1 MKRKIGKALVVGAGI
16 AGIRS
21 ALDLAE
27 TGYGV
32 VLIDKADHIG
42 GVLSQLDY
50 QFPTNHCGMCR
61 MLPLVERD
69 AGSQFCLRKGL
80 FHENIEILLGTRV
93 TAVSG
98 EPGRFSVSLRTRP
111 TWVDP
116 QRCTGCGA
124 CVPVCPVEVPD
135 AFNAGLGRRK
145 AIYLPVPHQVP
156 NAYIIDPA
164 ACTRCG
170 ACVEACPC
178 GAITLSTALRGDF
191 RILVVDDEAI
201 VRQSLQSWLEDEGY
215 AVDTAASG
223 PEALEALE
231 KREYQLMLSDI
242 KMAGMDGVELLRQ
255 AKALRPDL
263 AVVLMTAYAT
273 VETAVEAM
281 KIGALDYL
289 VKPFDPETLV
299 PMVARVHEELLAAR
313 DRQVEVGAIVLA
325 GGTDYFD
332 PRQQAVNPYGYGRI
346 PAVVT
351 SLEFER
357 IVSGSGPSAGRL
369 TRPHDGRP
377 IRKIAW
383 LQCVGS
389 RDIQC
394 GADFCSSSCCM
405 YAVKE
410 AMLAKE
416 RGGGDLE
423 AAIFY
428 MDMRCFGKSFQRY
441 RDRAEAEGVRFER
454 GRIHS
459 VLPDTETADPT
470 LRFVAVD
477 GTVREET
484 FDLVVLAVGQRP
496 ARGTAELAQMAD
508 LPLNPWGFLAT
519 APLSAVRTERPGIV
533 AGGSFTGLRDIG
545 ESVIFASAASSE
557 AARVLHASGGS
568 LAAAESEAAEFRD
581 VSRQPPRVLVV
592 VCTCGDRI
600 LPRSDR
606 PRWIDRLKRNPVVQ
620 ETIFIDHVCTGEGWQ
635 ALADAITTRQANRV
649 LIGACHPYAFIRRL
663 RELGRLT
670 RLHPALMDVV
680 DLLGP
685 RLAATGENADP
696 APVPDDL
703 PRRLAMAVARLQGTC
718 LPRVEAMPV
727 RQQALVVGGGI
738 AGMTAALAI
747 ADCGYPVDL
756 VEAGDRLGGNLQW
769 IGQTLEGHDLTALME
784 DTAARVGKH
793 PKIKV
798 HANTRVRGAFGEVG
812 HFYSTLENTD
822 GTVQTLEHGVV
833 VLATGGGEAA
843 TAAYGFGS
851 HPAIVTQKGFQA
863 ASAEGRLALD
873 ALNTVVMIQCVGSR
887 EEPRNFCS
895 RVCCPT
901 TIKQA
906 LAIKKKNPEATVVV
920 LYRDMMTYGFAET
933 WFTRARRAG
942 VIFVPYGL
950 EDKPKVEVASP
961 EQPVTVTVTDPVLGR
976 PLTVEADAVV
986 LATGIAP
993 GLPADLAAAYGAAL
1007 DSDGFLAEAE
1017 SKWRPVDSLREGV
1030 FACGLVLGPRNVEES
1045 IATAG
1050 AAAQRALR
1058 ILEREHLPAAH
1069 LTAVVRH
1076 SLCARC
1082 GRCIEACPYEAR
1094 RLDDELDKVLV
1105 NPAMCQGCGACEAV
1119 CPNGAAVLNGLGMP
1133 QMFGLLDQALA

>member
-1 MKRKIGKALVVGAGI
+1 MKKKIGKALVVGAGI

-27 TGYGV
+27 IGYGV
-32 VLIDKADHIG
+32 VLIDKAEHIG

-93 TAVSG
+93 TAVAG
-98 EPGRFSVSLRTRP
+98 EPGRFTVSLRTRP

-156 NAYIIDPA
+156 NAYRIDPA

-170 ACVEACPC
+170 ACVDACPC
-178 GAITLSTALRGDF
+178 GAIALSTAERKDF
-191 RILVVDDEAI
+191 RILVVDDEPI
-201 VRQSLQSWLEDEGY
+201 VRQSLESWLEDEGF
-215 AVDTAASG
+215 AVDTAASA

-231 KREYQLMLSDI
+231 KSEYQLMLSDI

-255 AKALRPDL
+255 AKTACPDL

-299 PMVARVHEELLAAR
+299 PMVMRVHEELLAAK

-332 PRQQAVNPYGYGRI
+332 PRQQAGNPYGYGRL

-357 IVSGSGPSAGRL
+357 IVSGSGPTTGRL
-369 TRPHDGRP
+369 VRPHDGRP

-394 GADFCSSSCCM
+394 GADFCSSICCM

-410 AMLAKE
+410 AMLAREKGAGE
-416 RGGGDLE
+416 VE

-428 MDMRCFGKSFQRY
+428 MDMRCFGKPFQRY

-459 VLPDTETADPT
+459 LAPAPGTADPT
-470 LRFVAVD
+470 LRFVALD

-496 ARGTAELAQMAD
+496 ARGAAELAQMVD

-519 APLSAVRTERPGIV
+519 SPLSAVRTERPGIV
-533 AGGSFTGLRDIG
+533 AGGSFAGLRDIG
-545 ESVIFASAASSE
+545 ESVIFASAAANE
-557 AARVLHASGGS
+557 ASRVLHGTGGS
-568 LAAAESEAAEFRD
+568 LAAIEEAATEFRD
-581 VSRQPPRVLVV
+581 VSRQPPEVLVA

-600 LPRSDR
+600 LSQNDR
-606 PRWIDRLKRNPVVQ
+606 RQWIDRLERDPVVQ
-620 ETIFIDHVCTGEGWQ
+620 ETIFIDRVCTAEGWQ
-635 ALADAITTRQANRV
+635 ALADAITARRPNRV
-649 LIGACHPYAFIRRL
+649 LIGACHPYVFTRRL
-663 RELGRLT
+663 RELGRAT

-685 RLAATGENADP
+685 RMAASGENAE
-696 APVPDDL
+696 AVSSSGDL

-718 LPRVEAMPV
+718 LPQVEATPV
-727 RQQALVVGGGI
+727 SRQALVVGGGI

-756 VEAGDRLGGNLQW
+756 VEAGDRLGGNLRW
-769 IGQTLEGHDLTALME
+769 IGHTLDGHDLNALLAE
-784 DTAARVGKH
+784 AIARVGKH
-793 PKIKV
+793 PKITV

-812 HFYSTLENTD
+812 HFYSTLEAAD
-822 GTVQTLEHGVV
+822 GAAQTLEHGVV

-843 TAAYGFGS
+843 ASAYGFGS
-851 HPAIVTQKGFQA
+851 HPAIVTQKGFQEA
-863 ASAEGRLALD
+863 LAEGRFDPA

-901 TIKQA
+901 TLKQA
-906 LAIKKKNPEATVVV
+906 LALKRDNPEATVVV
-920 LYRDMMTYGFAET
+920 LYRDLMTYGFAET

-942 VIFVPYGL
+942 VIFVAYRL
-950 EDKPKVEVASP
+950 DDKPKVEVAGP
-961 EQPVTVTVTDPVLGR
+961 DRPVTVTVTDAVLGR
-976 PLTVEADAVV
+976 PLTVAADAVV

-993 GLPADLAAAYGAAL
+993 GLPADLAAAYGATL
-1007 DSDGFLAEAE
+1007 DQDGFLAEAE

-1030 FACGLVLGPRNVEES
+1030 FACGLALGPRNVEES
-1045 IATAG
+1045 VATAG

-1058 ILEREHLPAAH
+1058 ILERERLPAAH

-1094 RLDDELDKVLV
+1094 RLDEELDRVLV

-1119 CPNGAAVLNGLGMP
+1119 CPNGAAVLNGLSMP
-1133 QMFGLLDQALA
+1133 QVFGMLDQALA

>member
-1 MKRKIGKALVVGAGI
+1 MKKKIGKALVVGAGI

-32 VLIDKADHIG
+32 VLIDKAEHIG

-111 TWVDP
+111 THVDP

-124 CVPVCPVEVPD
+124 CVSVCPVEVPD

-156 NAYIIDPA
+156 NAYVIDPA

-178 GAITLSTALRGDF
+178 GAITLSTAERRDF

-201 VRQSLQSWLEDEGY
+201 VRQSLQSWLEDEGF
-215 AVDTAASG
+215 AVDGAASG

-231 KREYQLMLSDI
+231 KTEYQLMLSDI
-242 KMAGMDGVELLRQ
+242 KMAGMDGVELLTQ

-273 VETAVEAM
+273 VETAVAAM

-289 VKPFDPETLV
+289 VKPFDPDTLV
-299 PMVARVHEELLAAR
+299 PMVARVHEELLAAK

-332 PRQQAVNPYGYGRI
+332 PRQEAANPYGYGRI
-346 PAVVT
+346 AGVVT

-357 IVSGSGPSAGRL
+357 ILSGCGPSAGRL

-394 GADFCSSSCCM
+394 GADFCSSICCM

-416 RGGGDLE
+416 RGGGDVE

-459 VLPDTETADPT
+459 VTPVFPSGDPA
-470 LRFVAVD
+470 LRFVALD
-477 GTVREET
+477 GTVREES

-519 APLSAVRTERPGIV
+519 SPLSAVRTERPGIV
-533 AGGSFTGLRDIG
+533 AGGSFAGLRDIG

-557 AARVLHASGGS
+557 AARVLHGTGGS
-568 LAAAESEAAEFRD
+568 LAAAENETTEFRD
-581 VSRQPPRVLVV
+581 VSRQLPRLLVA
-592 VCTCGDRI
+592 VCTCGGHI
-600 LPRSDR
+600 LPQGDR
-606 PRWIDRLKRNPVVQ
+606 PQWIQRLKRNPAVQ
-620 ETIFIDHVCTGEGWQ
+620 EMIFIERVCTAEGWQ
-635 ALADAITTRQANRV
+635 ALADAITAHQPNRV
-649 LIGACHPYAFIRRL
+649 LIGACHPYVFIRRL
-663 RELGRLT
+663 RELGRRT

-685 RLAATGENADP
+685 RMAASGEHGDP
-696 APVPDDL
+696 ARDSDDL
-703 PRRLAMAVARLQGTC
+703 PRRLAMAAARLEKTC
-718 LPRVEAMPV
+718 RPQVEAMPV
-727 RQQALVVGGGI
+727 RRQALVVGGGI

-756 VEAGDRLGGNLQW
+756 VEAGAQLGGNLRW
-769 IGQTLEGHDLTALME
+769 IGQTLDGHDLNALLE
-784 DTAARVGKH
+784 DTTARAGKH
-793 PKIKV
+793 PKITI
-798 HANTRVRGAFGEVG
+798 HTNTRVRGAFGEVG
-812 HFYSTLENTD
+812 HFYSTLEAGD
-822 GTVQTLEHGVV
+822 GAVQTLEHGVV
-833 VLATGGGEAA
+833 VLATGGGEAV
-843 TAAYGFGS
+843 TTAYGFGS
-851 HPAIVTQKGFQA
+851 HPAIVTQKGFQTGL
-863 ASAEGRLALD
+863 AEGRLD
-873 ALNTVVMIQCVGSR
+873 PSALNTVVMIQCVGSR

-906 LAIKKKNPEATVVV
+906 LALKKENPEATVVV

-933 WFTRARRAG
+933 YFTQARRAG
-942 VIFVPYGL
+942 VVFVAYRP
-950 EDKPKVEVASP
+950 EDKPKVAVTGP
-961 EQPVTVTVTDPVLGR
+961 DLPVTVTVTDPVLGR

-993 GLPADLAAAYGAAL
+993 GLPADLAAAYGATL
-1007 DSDGFLAEAE
+1007 DPDGFLAEAE
-1017 SKWRPVDSLREGV
+1017 SKWRPVDSLHEGV
-1030 FACGLVLGPRNVEES
+1030 FACGLALGPRNVEES
-1045 IATAG
+1045 IATGG

-1058 ILEREHLPAAH
+1058 ILEREYLPAAH

-1094 RLDDELDKVLV
+1094 RLDEELDKVLV

-1119 CPNGAAVLNGLGMP
+1119 CPNGAAVLNGLSMP

>member
-1 MKRKIGKALVVGAGI
+1 MKKKIGKALVVGAGI

-32 VLIDKADHIG
+32 VLIDKAEHIG
-42 GVLSQLDY
+42 GVLSQLDF

-111 TWVDP
+111 TWVDS

-178 GAITLSTALRGDF
+178 GAITLSTAERKDF

-201 VRQSLQSWLEDEGY
+201 VRQSLQSWLEDEGF
-215 AVDTAASG
+215 AVDGAASG

-231 KREYQLMLSDI
+231 KAEYRLMLSDI

-255 AKALRPDL
+255 AKTLRPDL

-289 VKPFDPETLV
+289 VKPFDPDTLV
-299 PMVARVHEELLAAR
+299 PMVARVHEELLAAE

-332 PRQQAVNPYGYGRI
+332 PLQQAVNPYGYGRI
-346 PAVVT
+346 PGVVT

-357 IVSGSGPSAGRL
+357 IVSGSGPSVGRL
-369 TRPHDGRP
+369 VRPHDGRP

-394 GADFCSSSCCM
+394 GADFCSSICCM

-416 RGGGDLE
+416 KGGGDVE

-441 RDRAEAEGVRFER
+441 RDRAETEGVRFER

-459 VLPDTETADPT
+459 VIPDTDTGDPA

-477 GTVREET
+477 GTVREES

-519 APLSAVRTERPGIV
+519 SPLSAVRTERSGIV

-545 ESVIFASAASSE
+545 ESVIYASAASSE
-557 AARVLHASGGS
+557 AARVLHGAGGS
-568 LAAAESEAAEFRD
+568 LASADGEDAEFRD
-581 VSRQPPRVLVV
+581 VSRQPPRVLVA

-600 LPRSDR
+600 LPEGDR
-606 PRWIDRLKRNPVVQ
+606 GPWTERLKRDPVVQ
-620 ETIFIDHVCTGEGWQ
+620 ETIFIDRICTAEGWQ
-635 ALADAITTRQANRV
+635 VLADAIKARRPNRV
-649 LIGACHPYAFIRRL
+649 LIGACHPYVFTHRL
-663 RELGRLT
+663 REVARLT
-670 RLHPALMDVV
+670 GLHPALMDVV

-685 RLAATGENADP
+685 RMAALAENADP
-696 APVPDDL
+696 DRRTDDL
-703 PRRLAMAVARLQGTC
+703 PRRLAMAAARLQGTC
-718 LPRVEAMPV
+718 RPQIEAMPV
-727 RQQALVVGGGI
+727 IRQALVVGGGI

-747 ADCGYPVDL
+747 ADCGYPVVL
-756 VEAGDRLGGNLQW
+756 VEAGDRLGGNLRW
-769 IGQTLEGHDLTALME
+769 IGQTLDGHDLDALLA

-793 PKIKV
+793 PKITV
-798 HANTRVRGAFGEVG
+798 HANTRVQGAFGEVG
-812 HFYSTLENTD
+812 HFYSTLEAAD
-822 GTVQTLEHGVV
+822 GAVRTLEHGVV
-833 VLATGGGEAA
+833 VLATGGGEAIP
-843 TAAYGFGS
+843 TAYGFGN
-851 HPAIVTQKGFQA
+851 HPAIVTQKGFQEGL
-863 ASAEGRLALD
+863 AEGRFD
-873 ALNTVVMIQCVGSR
+873 PSALNTVVMIQCVGSR
-887 EEPRNFCS
+887 EEPRNYCS

-906 LAIKKKNPEATVVV
+906 LAIKRQNPEATVVV

-933 WFTRARRAG
+933 YFTQARREG
-942 VIFVPYGL
+942 IVFVAYPL
-950 EDKPKVEVASP
+950 ADKPKVDAAGP
-961 EQPVTVTVTDPVLGR
+961 DQPVTVTVTDPVLGR
-976 PLTVEADAVV
+976 PLAMAADVVV

-993 GLPADLAAAYGAAL
+993 GLPADLAAAYGATL
-1007 DSDGFLAEAE
+1007 DPDGFLAEAE

-1030 FACGLVLGPRNVEES
+1030 FACGLTLGPRNVEES

-1058 ILEREHLPAAH
+1058 ILERERLPAAH

-1082 GRCIEACPYEAR
+1082 GRCIEACPYAAR
-1094 RLDDELDKVLV
+1094 CLDEELDKVLV

-1119 CPNGAAVLNGLGMP
+1119 CPNGAAVLNGLSMP
-1133 QMFGLLDQALA
+1133 QMFGMLDQALA

>member
-1 MKRKIGKALVVGAGI
+1 MKRKIGNVLVVGAGI

-32 VLIDKADHIG
+32 VLIDKAEHIG
-42 GVLSQLDY
+42 GVLSQLDH

-69 AGSQFCLRKGL
+69 AGGQFCLRKGL
-80 FHENIEILLGTRV
+80 FHDNIEILLGTRV
-93 TAVSG
+93 TAVAG
-98 EPGRFSVSLRTRP
+98 EPGRFAVSLRTRP

-124 CVPVCPVEVPD
+124 CAPVCPVEVPD
-135 AFNAGLGRRK
+135 AFNAGLGLRR

-156 NAYIIDPA
+156 NAYTIDPA

-170 ACVEACPC
+170 ACVAACPC
-178 GAITLSTALRGDF
+178 GAVTLSTAERKDF

-215 AVDTAASG
+215 AVDSAASG
-223 PEALEALE
+223 PAALEALE
-231 KREYQLMLSDI
+231 KAEYQLMLSDI

-255 AKALRPDL
+255 ARALRPDL

-273 VETAVEAM
+273 VETAVAAM

-289 VKPFDPETLV
+289 VKPFDPDTLV
-299 PMVARVHEELLAAR
+299 PMVTRVHEERLAAR

-332 PRQQAVNPYGYGRI
+332 PRQQEVNPYGYGRI

-369 TRPHDGRP
+369 VRPHDGRP
-377 IRKIAW
+377 VRKIAW

-394 GADFCSSSCCM
+394 GADFCSSICCM

-410 AMLAKE
+410 AMLAQE
-416 RGGGDLE
+416 RGGGDV
-423 AAIFY
+423 AATIFY

-441 RDRAEAEGVRFER
+441 RDRAEDQGVRFER

-459 VLPDTETADPT
+459 VIPAADSGDPT
-470 LRFVAVD
+470 LRFVGLD
-477 GTVREET
+477 GSVRDET
-484 FDLVVLAVGQRP
+484 FDLVVLALGQRP
-496 ARGTAELAQMAD
+496 ARGAAELAQMAE
-508 LPLNPWGFLAT
+508 LPLNPWGFPAT
-519 APLSAVRTERPGIV
+519 SPLSAVRTERPGIV
-533 AGGSFTGLRDIG
+533 IGGAFAGLRDIG
-545 ESVIFASAASSE
+545 ESVILASAASTE
-557 AARVLHASGGS
+557 AARVLHGAGKS
-568 LAAAESEAAEFRD
+568 LAAAENEATAFRD
-581 VSRQPPRVLVV
+581 VSRQPPRVLVA
-592 VCTCGDRI
+592 VCTCGSRI
-600 LPRSDR
+600 LPPGDR
-606 PRWIDRLKRNPVVQ
+606 TRWVDRLKRDPAVQ
-620 ETIFIDHVCTGEGWQ
+620 ETIFIDRICTAEGWQ
-635 ALADAITTRQANRV
+635 ALADAISAHPPNRV
-649 LIGACHPYAFIRRL
+649 LIGACHPYVFTRRL

-685 RLAATGENADP
+685 RMAAAGEGAEAAHDP
-696 APVPDDL
+696 DSL
-703 PRRLAMAVARLQGTC
+703 PRHLAMALARLQKTC
-718 LPRVEAMPV
+718 RLELEAMPV
-727 RQQALVVGGGI
+727 RRQALVVGGGI

-747 ADCGYPVDL
+747 ADCGFPVDL
-756 VEAGDRLGGNLQW
+756 VEAGDRLGGNLPW
-769 IGQTLEGHDLTALME
+769 IGRTLEGHDLLALLQ
-784 DTAARVGKH
+784 DTAARVGRH
-793 PKIKV
+793 PKITV
-798 HANTRVRGAFGEVG
+798 HADTRVRGAFGQAG
-812 HFYSTLENTD
+812 QFYSTLENT
-822 GTVQTLEHGVV
+822 GGAVQTLEHGVV

-843 TAAYGFGS
+843 TSAYGFGS
-851 HPAIVTQKGFQA
+851 HPAIFTQKGFQEA
-863 ASAEGRLALD
+863 WAEGRLD
-873 ALNTVVMIQCVGSR
+873 PGALNTVVMIQCVGSR
-887 EEPRNFCS
+887 EAPRNFCS

-901 TIKQA
+901 AIKQA
-906 LAIKKKNPEATVVV
+906 LALKQQNPEVAVVV
-920 LYRDMMTYGFAET
+920 LYRDLMTCGFAET

-942 VIFVPYGL
+942 IVFVAYGL
-950 EDKPKVEVASP
+950 DDKPKVDAAGP

-976 PLTVEADAVV
+976 PLTVTADALV

-993 GLPADLAAAYGAAL
+993 GLPADLAAAYGATL
-1007 DSDGFLAEAE
+1007 DQDGFLAEAE
-1017 SKWRPVDSLREGV
+1017 SKWRPVDSLAEGV
-1030 FACGLVLGPRNVEES
+1030 FACGLALGPRNVEES
-1045 IATAG
+1045 IATAA

-1058 ILEREHLPAAH
+1058 ILERERLPAAH

-1076 SLCARC
+1076 GLCARC
-1082 GRCIEACPYEAR
+1082 GRCIEVCPYEAR
-1094 RLDDELDKVLV
+1094 RLDEDLDRILV
-1105 NPAMCQGCGACEAV
+1105 NPARCQGCGACEAI
-1119 CPNGAAVLNGLGMP
+1119 CPNGAAVLNGLGMA
-1133 QMFGLLDQALA
+1133 QIFGMLDQALA